1 MRIVLRYM
9 IFTILS
15 VLFVMPVF
23 VSGQTDPGSAR
34 GKTTEQTTRKPDD
47 KNSQSQN
54 GDSGIGNEEIVFP
67 DVANWQ
73 RGEIRVYDDPA
84 LGYSVP
90 YTSKDGSSVSVF
102 IYNGGNRKIAD
113 GINDK
118 PVKDE
123 MASMRTRLI
132 KLGEA
137 GLYQGVK
144 EVVSDTVTLGGA
156 NGSIKALHSLFYFKL
171 QGMEID
177 SDIFLFGYKNNFV
190 KIHSTRPSAVGA
202 TTDKNFANL
211 LAAMDKLFSK

>member
-1 MRIVLRYM
+1 MRIALRYM

-15 VLFVMPVF
+15 VLLLMPVF

-34 GKTTEQTTRKPDD
+34 GKSTEQTTRKPDE

-54 GDSGIGNEEIVFP
+54 RNGGAENEEISFP
-67 DVANWQ
+67 DIENWQ
-73 RGEIRVYDDPA
+73 RGEIRTYDDPS

-90 YTSKDGSSVSVF
+90 YTSRDGSSVSVF
-102 IYNGGNRKIAD
+102 VYNGGYGKIAD

-123 MASMRTRLI
+123 MASIRTRLL

-156 NGSIKALHSLFYFKL
+156 NGNIKALHSLFYFKL
-171 QGMEID
+171 QGVEVD
-177 SDIFLFGYKNNFV
+177 SDIYIFGYKNNFI
-190 KIHSTRPSAVGA
+190 KIHSTRPSAKGGA
-202 TTDKNFANL
+202 VSKNFANL
-211 LAAMDKLFSK
+211 LAVMDKLFSK